1 MCLFPDKGARRKYTR
16 SRVIVEGIDNH
27 LMDMVDIDKR
37 NDDFKFVLVAID
49 SFIDI
54 DKRNDDFKFVLVAI
68 DIFFRFAHCH
78 SVKSKKGVDVV
89 KTLQSKT
96 GIEGIL

>member
-1 MCLFPDKGARRKYTR
+1 M
-16 SRVIVEGIDNH
+16 GIDNH

-68 DIFFRFAHCH
+68 DSFFCFAHCQP
-78 SVKSKKGVDVV
+78 VKSKKGVDVV
-89 KTLQSKT
+89 KTLQRKT
-96 GIEGIL
+96 NKEGIL